1 METSVPSSVPPSGD
15 VLAPAGSSPIRS
27 LPLALALFSAPWGFV
42 VANGA
47 YAWATRA
54 GGGDGNGAETLALAA
69 AHPGLYRLGTVAAML
84 GSLLMVP
91 AVLGAKRLVA
101 DRSPKL
107 GFAGAALMAGGYI
120 CYFGIALSGITDLAM
135 AERGGPIADYAA
147 VLDSSQSDA
156 SVLWVFLLFV
166 LGNLVGTLLLGL
178 ALLRSRRAPLWAAAA
193 VLAWPPLHV
202 TGLVVGSEWFEVAGA
217 VLQGVGLAVTG
228 SRLLSAAGP
237 APRS

>member
-1 METSVPSSVPPSGD
+1 METSVPSSVPPSGG
-15 VLAPAGSSPIRS
+15 VPAPFAPSPARS
-27 LPLALALFSAPWGFV
+27 LPLALALFAAPWGFV

-54 GGGDGNGAETLALAA
+54 GGGDGTGAEALALAA

-91 AVLGAKRLVA
+91 AVLGVRRLLA
-101 DRSPKL
+101 GRSPKL
-107 GFAGAALMAGGYI
+107 GFLGAVLTAGGYI
-120 CYFGIALSGITDLAM
+120 CYFGVALSGITEVAM
-135 AERGGPIADYAA
+135 AEHGGPLQDYAI
-147 VLDSSQSDA
+147 VLDNSQSDA
-156 SVLWVFLLFV
+156 STLWVFLLFV

-178 ALLRSRRAPLWAAAA
+178 ALLRSRAVPTWAAAA

-217 VLQGVGLAVTG
+217 LLQAAGLVVTG
-228 SRLLSAAGP
+228 LRLLAS
-237 APRS
+237 PR